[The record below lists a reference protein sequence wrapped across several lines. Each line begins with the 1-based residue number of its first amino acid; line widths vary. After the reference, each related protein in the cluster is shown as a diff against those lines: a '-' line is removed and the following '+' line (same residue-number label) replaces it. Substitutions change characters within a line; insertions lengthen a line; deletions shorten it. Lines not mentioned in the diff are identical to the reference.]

1 MINPFDLYWYV
12 TVNTSELLKL
22 KLTAAGF
29 FFRRIPNYLV
39 LT

>member
-1 MINPFDLYWYV
+1 MTNPFDLYWYV

-29 FFRRIPNYLV
+29 FFVV
-39 LT
+39 LQIIWF